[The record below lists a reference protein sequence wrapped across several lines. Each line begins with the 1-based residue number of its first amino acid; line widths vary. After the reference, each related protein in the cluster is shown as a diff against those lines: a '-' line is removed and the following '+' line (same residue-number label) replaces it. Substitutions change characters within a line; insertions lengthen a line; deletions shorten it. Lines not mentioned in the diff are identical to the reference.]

1 MMFLSE
7 TDGNSYL
14 LLQNFIQGIA
24 INPKRRLA
32 IDVAINSL
40 KRDRIEKIMNEL
52 KEGNAESVTVE
63 ELKKIVTIMPSP
75 EEVTNTNIPIIPT
88 FYNILCLKGL

>member
-1 MMFLSE
+1 MFLFE
-7 TDGNSYL
+7 TDGNSYIL
-14 LLQNFIQGIA
+14 LHNFIQGIVM
-24 INPKRRLA
+24 NPKRRLT

-63 ELKKIVTIMPSP
+63 ALKKIVTVMPSP